1 VTRSVRALLLVAA
14 GLVLLAGIPLFVFPL
29 RTQEWFAWTVASPM
43 TAVFLGASYW
53 ASAVLEVTGAR
64 ARTWPRA
71 RISVP
76 AVAVFTVLTLVAT
89 LLHLPMFHLGA
100 DQPGPTRAV
109 TVLWVAVYVLVP
121 VAMLALLV
129 RQRRRAGEDA
139 EERTARLPGW
149 VRGLLVVLA
158 LLLGLGGAALWVAP
172 GAAGWWGWELTPLT
186 ARAVGSWLLGLAVA
200 AVHARVE
207 DDVVRVRPL
216 GATSVVFVVLHL
228 VAIARYGGEIVWAR
242 PGAVG
247 YVLLLACLLLLGV
260 WALGAAVAAPA
271 RAAAVAG

>member
-53 ASAVLEVTGAR
+53 ASAVLEVGGAT
-64 ARTWPRA
+64 APTWSRA
-71 RISVP
+71 RIAVP
-76 AVAVFTVLTLVAT
+76 AVAVFTVLTLVAS
-89 LLHLPMFHLGA
+89 LLHLPLFHLGA
-100 DQPGPTRAV
+100 EHAVASRAV
-109 TVLWVAVYVLVP
+109 AWGWLAVYVVVP
-121 VAMLALLV
+121 VLMIGLLV
-129 RQRRRAGEDA
+129 RQRRRARG
-139 EERTARLPGW
+139 TAQVRSAPLPGW
-149 VRGLLVVLA
+149 VRLLLVVLA
-158 LLLGLGGAALWVAP
+158 VLLGAGGAALWLAP
-172 GAAGWWGWELTPLT
+172 AAAGWWGWELTPLT
-186 ARAVGSWLLGLAVA
+186 ARAVGAWLLGLSVA
-200 AVHARVE
+200 AVHALVE

-216 GATSVVFVVLHL
+216 GWTSVAFVVLHA
-228 VAIARYGGEIVWAR
+228 VAIARYGDQIRWAS

-260 WALGAAVAAPA
+260 WASRAPVAAPA